1 MTSPSAATTAPPVTG
16 KRRLETDVIKLINQN
31 HEVHML
37 NSVNE
42 FVVKFHGPKD
52 SVYENGVWKVRVEL
66 PDKYPFK
73 SPSIGFLNKIFHP
86 NIDEASGTVCL
97 DVINQAWTALYELTN
112 IFECFLPQLLCYPN
126 ASDPLNGEA
135 ARMYMHKPD
144 DYKKTV
150 RDYVLRYATE
160 KKPVVP
166 EGAQPIIAI
175 PTKSLAITAA
185 QAVEELDD
193 DDVSCSSLSEFDEK
207 ECRDY
212 DFDEDEDEDTRT
224 VDRMDLVVRM
234 A

>member
-1 MTSPSAATTAPPVTG
+1 MTSPSATTLAAEKTAAAEKFNCG
-16 KRRLETDVIKLINQN
+16 KRRLETDIIKLVNAN
-31 HEVHML
+31 HDVKML

-112 IFECFLPQLLCYPN
+112 IFECFLPQLLQYPN

-135 ARMYMHKPD
+135 ARMYMHRPEE
-144 DYKKTV
+144 YKRVVK
-150 RDYVLRYATE
+150 DYVLRYATE
-160 KKPVVP
+160 KPPPALPGTSPK
-166 EGAQPIIAI
+166 A
-175 PTKSLAITAA
+175 SLP
-185 QAVEELDD
+185 
-193 DDVSCSSLSEFDEK
+193 SCSSAASETSDDYDEDDNISISSLSDFDEK
-207 ECRDY
+207 DVPDY
-212 DFDEDEDEDTRT
+212 DDDFDDDTIT
-224 VDRMDLVVRM
+224 VDRMEF
-234 A
+234 